1 MPNFERLKQPARWKS
16 STSSTGRAI
25 VPWAN
30 IAPCRN
36 QEARFG
42 VTLSN
47 SVSEYRAHDNSRS
60 PDIERSSA

>member
-30 IAPCRN
+30 IAPCGN

-47 SVSEYRAHDNSRS
+47 SVS
-60 PDIERSSA
+60 